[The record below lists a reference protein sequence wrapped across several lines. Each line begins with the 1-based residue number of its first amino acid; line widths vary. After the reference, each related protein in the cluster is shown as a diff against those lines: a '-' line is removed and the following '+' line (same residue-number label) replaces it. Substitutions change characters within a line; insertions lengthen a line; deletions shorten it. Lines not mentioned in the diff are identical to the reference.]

1 MQKFHLPIS
10 SSLIEEWH
18 YHQSMMLLV
27 NTNRPLRIHVRPQ
40 TNPGPHPLIDVA
52 ARGLN
57 ARSDLYESRAATG
70 VQFIVQALLL
80 SQELCAEI
88 IIEAITTIER
98 QELREFAFVCQH
110 ATHRSAGMALLLA
123 ILVYNNAEIF
133 FSTKRTRAEAIQF
146 GMIHASY

>member
-1 MQKFHLPIS
+1 MS
-10 SSLIEEWH
+10 RSLVEEWH

-27 NTNRPLRIHVRPQ
+27 KTNRPLRIHVRPQ

-52 ARGLN
+52 ARGLD
-57 ARSDLYESRAATG
+57 ARSRLYESRAATG
-70 VQFIVQALLL
+70 VQFIVHAVLL

-88 IIEAITTIER
+88 IIEAITRIER
-98 QELREFAFVCQH
+98 QELSDFTFVCEH

-133 FSTKRTRAEAIQF
+133 FYTERTQAEAIQF
-146 GMIHASY
+146 GMIHASS

>member
-1 MQKFHLPIS
+1 M
-10 SSLIEEWH
+10 
-18 YHQSMMLLV
+18 
-27 NTNRPLRIHVRPQ
+27 IHVRPQ
-40 TNPGPHPLIDVA
+40 NNPGPAPFIDVA

-57 ARSDLYESRAATG
+57 AYSTLYESHAATG
-70 VQFIVQALLL
+70 VQFIVHAVLL

-88 IIEAITTIER
+88 IIEAITRIER
-98 QELREFAFVCQH
+98 QELSEFTFVCEH

-133 FSTKRTRAEAIQF
+133 FYTERTQAEAIQF